1 MLRLEY
7 PKVLH
12 FYGSGLIENPLGSV
26 FNITC
31 TAAYFY
37 ELFFQMNNSKVGF
50 KYSTILVFDWTN

>member
-12 FYGSGLIENPLGSV
+12 FYGSGLIGNPMGSV

-37 ELFFQMNNSKVGF
+37 ELFFQMNKSKVGF
-50 KYSTILVFDWTN
+50 KYSTIL